1 MARILKDIIML
12 GAAIGD
18 IAGSR
23 FEFDNHRDTD
33 FELFHPDSDFTDDTV
48 CTTAVADWVLQGCG
62 DDLASILRD
71 WYAAYPSPKGAYG
84 GRFLQWLQSGDPQP
98 YNSWGNG
105 SAMRVS
111 AVGWAFGTLE
121 ETLYFAEQSA
131 AVTHNHPE
139 GIKGAQAVAAAIF
152 WARNGISKAQIQENI
167 TRQFGYRLNQSCD
180 QIRPYYRF
188 NESCQETVPQAIT
201 AFLESS
207 GFEHAVRL
215 AVSLG
220 GDSDT
225 LAAITGSI
233 AEACYGIPA
242 AMRERALAILP
253 RRIAETLL
261 AFESSI
267 RPSENIRNK
276 EPI

>member
-1 MARILKDIIML
+1 ML

-33 FELFHPDSDFTDDTV
+33 FELFHSDSDFTDDTV

-62 DDLASILRD
+62 KDLASTLRD

-84 GRFLQWLQSGDPQP
+84 SRFLQWLQSGDPQP

-180 QIRPYYRF
+180 QIRRHYRF
-188 NESCQETVPQAIT
+188 DESCQETVPQAIT

-242 AMRERALAILP
+242 AMRERVLAILP

>member
-1 MARILKDIIML
+1 
-12 GAAIGD
+12 
-18 IAGSR
+18 
-23 FEFDNHRDTD
+23 
-33 FELFHPDSDFTDDTV
+33 
-48 CTTAVADWVLQGCG
+48 
-62 DDLASILRD
+62 
-71 WYAAYPSPKGAYG
+71 
-84 GRFLQWLQSGDPQP
+84 
-98 YNSWGNG
+98 
-105 SAMRVS
+105 MRVS

-180 QIRPYYRF
+180 QIRRHYGF
-188 NESCQETVPQAIT
+188 NESCQETVPQAVT

-207 GFEHAVRL
+207 GFKHAVRL

>member
-1 MARILKDIIML
+1 ML

-33 FELFHPDSDFTDDTV
+33 FELFYPDSDFTDDTV
-48 CTTAVADWVLQGCG
+48 CTTAIADWVLQGCG
-62 DDLASILRD
+62 EDLASILRD

-84 GRFLQWLQSGDPQP
+84 GRFLQWLQSNSPQP

-139 GIKGAQAVAAAIF
+139 GIKGARAVAAAIF

-180 QIRPYYRF
+180 QIRPHYRF